1 MGKIPC
7 KNPPVFRCYAI
18 STNKGNFRCHFS
30 VVWYRNIATLFPCPF
45 LALPLFLLVIPCPSL
60 VIPCPSL
67 SFPLSLPYA
76 FPMPCLSMYN
86 LCHPLP
92 YPCPYLAPTKPIKI
106 FYLCISH
113 YIEVNP
119 HQRHHKSVAIPY
131 ISTITRFFLL
141 NYKKPQ
147 NKC

>member
-1 MGKIPC
+1 MQKS
-7 KNPPVFRCYAI
+7 PPVFRCYAV
-18 STNKGNFRCHFS
+18 STNRGKFLCQFS
-30 VVWYRNIATLFPCPF
+30 VVWYRNIATLFPCPS
-45 LALPLFLLVIPCPSL
+45 LVLSLFLLALSLSIPSPSL
-60 VIPCPSL
+60 CY
-67 SFPLSLPYA
+67 PYA
-76 FPMPCLSMYN
+76 LPWAYMPTLFSMYN
-86 LCHPLP
+86 LCYPLP

-119 HQRHHKSVAIPY
+119 HQRNHKSVTIPY